1 MESKGPRGFESR
13 GLKTSGGFKESSG
26 ATLPDVFVKLKGC
39 KIGRRWMASCI
50 YKFRFGIYI
59 YKQIYVLA
67 SKISFIDTYWVHL
80 KSLACVFLMYFL
92 ATSIY
97 IYIYIDQ
104 EAVK

>member
-50 YKFRFGIYI
+50 YKFRFG
-59 YKQIYVLA
+59 
-67 SKISFIDTYWVHL
+67 
-80 KSLACVFLMYFL
+80 M
-92 ATSIY
+92 Y
-97 IYIYIDQ
+97 IYIYINKFMYWLQ
-104 EAVK
+104 NIIYRYLLGSP